1 MKGLGASGP
10 PAGAGPVTPCR
21 YRSYWSPHS
30 SYHIEYV
37 TMKAMGA
44 QGHQREQA
52 PTPTLCQLSA
62 SVYMVSNLAIDSIMD
77 HKKYHL

>member
-1 MKGLGASGP
+1 
-10 PAGAGPVTPCR
+10 
-21 YRSYWSPHS
+21 
-30 SYHIEYV
+30 
-37 TMKAMGA
+37 MKAMGA